1 MTLLEA
7 EINSHVLVKKV
18 DCGGGFSRNLASLG
32 IHEGD
37 RLSVIRKAPF
47 QGPILVRVEGSEV
60 EIAVGRGMA
69 SRITVEPD

>member
-7 EINSHVLVKKV
+7 KIDDQVTVKTV
-18 DCGGGFSRNLASLG
+18 DRGGGFSRNLASLG
-32 IHEGD
+32 IHAGD
-37 RLSVIRKAPF
+37 RVSVIRKAPF
-47 QGPILVRVEGSEV
+47 QGPILVRVQGSEV